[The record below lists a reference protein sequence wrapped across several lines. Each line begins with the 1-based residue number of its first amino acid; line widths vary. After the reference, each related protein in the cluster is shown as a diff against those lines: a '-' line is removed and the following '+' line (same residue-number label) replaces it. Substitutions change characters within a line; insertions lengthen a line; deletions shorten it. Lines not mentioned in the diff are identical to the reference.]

1 MGGSVHV
8 HTFLGAMMKSRQFG
22 MLVLALTL
30 ASCKSISEPAIKPSE
45 LEGNWIYHF
54 KAGEYH
60 FNSAFHF
67 NGKEVTFVKSGES
80 IPLSLD
86 QSGLLLIKKSDGSSY
101 TFAKLKKINREL
113 YLVCKP
119 ENKTE
124 NCDFITRPE

>member
-1 MGGSVHV
+1 
-8 HTFLGAMMKSRQFG
+8 MKSRQSCL
-22 MLVLALTL
+22 LVLALTL
-30 ASCKSISEPAIKPSE
+30 ASCKSISEAAIKPPE
-45 LEGNWIYHF
+45 LEGNWIYHL
-54 KAGEYH
+54 KAGDYH

-80 IPLSLD
+80 ISLSLD

-101 TFAKLKKINREL
+101 NFAKLKKINREL